1 MPTNRGEGIYDPAN
15 NVTHFYDNGK
25 YVGAEPGDVS
35 GGKARN
41 PGNLGDYTQRTPGGG
56 SSTDWGKY
64 VKDNVADLIPAAV
77 TMAAPELRGMGA
89 LGKVLARMGIATG
102 AGAAADAALNAGNDK
117 SKTQSVIDSLLNSV
131 LGIGVPELMPGLG
144 NVGIEMPGMSRNT
157 TINRSNSG
165 VSKTNSQSSST
176 TSPVMAQGPLEPR
189 PGFGPN
195 GEFLL
200 GDILQPGPATH
211 TGAYNTESSTRG
223 STSSGGVGQTAINR
237 EVGYPGLLGHLLDII
252 KNTQSVSKT
261 NKAGTGPR
269 LDAIRSA
276 LIGLGLNMGTDA
288 SVNRPQE

>member
-64 VKDNVADLIPAAV
+64 VKDNVTDLIPAAV

-89 LGKVLARMGIATG
+89 LGKVLAKMGIATG
-102 AGAAADAALNAGNDK
+102 AGAAADVALNAGNDK
-117 SKTQSVIDSLLNSV
+117 SKTQSVVDSLLNSV

-165 VSKTNSQSSST
+165 TAKTSSTSST
-176 TSPVMAQGPLEPR
+176 TSGPVMAPGKPTYVPGVGPQGQAL
-189 PGFGPN
+189 FGKMV
-195 GEFLL
+195 
-200 GDILQPGPATH
+200 PGPPEPTLQSLSTS
-211 TGAYNTESSTRG
+211 TGNS